1 MDYLE
6 ALKFIQKS
14 GKFGSK
20 LGLLNITNL
29 MHELGDPQD
38 KLRFVHV
45 AGTNGKG
52 STALF
57 ISEIL
62 RSAGLKTGLYTSP
75 FIYEFNERMKIDGK
89 NIPDSDFSAVMEKVI
104 AAINNM
110 LKKNMEHP
118 TEFEIITAAA
128 FLYFYEQKCDVV
140 VLEVGLGGR
149 FDATNVIKNP
159 LLCVITKIGID
170 HSEFLGNTLAEIA
183 FEKCGIIKDGVFVVS
198 YPDQR
203 DEVIDEIKKN
213 AALKNAQFAEND
225 LSSLTIKK
233 CDISGSNFSYKN
245 MEVTLS
251 QIGVYQI
258 LNAVTAI
265 NAALTL
271 KNLGLNITEDNI
283 LSGLKNAKWPGRME
297 IISQNPVVILDG
309 SHNADG
315 IDAFVETA
323 EKMLNGKKLICIFSM
338 LKDKEYPYALC
349 KLKNVTDDLI
359 LTEIAST
366 RKASIDELLCEASG
380 KFKNIYTEKDNEDA
394 AKKALSLAKEDD
406 VIVAIGSLY
415 MLSDIKN
422 AFLKNK

>member
-1 MDYLE
+1 MDYKE

-29 MHELGDPQD
+29 MNELGNPQ
-38 KLRFVHV
+38 KNLRFVHI

-62 RSAGLKTGLYTSP
+62 RTSGLKTGLYTSP
-75 FIYEFNERMKIDGK
+75 FIYEFNERMKINGE
-89 NIPDSDFSAVMEKVI
+89 NISDSDFSSVMEKVVS
-104 AAINNM
+104 AIGRM
-110 LKKNMEHP
+110 LEKNMEHP

-149 FDATNVIKNP
+149 FDATNIIEKP
-159 LLCVITKIGID
+159 LISVITKIGID
-170 HSEFLGNTLAEIA
+170 HSEFLGNTLSEIT
-183 FEKCGIIKDGVFVVS
+183 FEKCGIIKEGTSVIS
-198 YPDQR
+198 YPDQK
-203 DEVIDEIKKN
+203 DEVLSEIRKN
-213 AALKNAQFAEND
+213 TALKNADFIESSIES
-225 LSSLTIKK
+225 LSVKK
-233 CDISGSNFSYKN
+233 CDITGSEFTYKN
-245 MEVTLS
+245 IDITLS

-265 NAALTL
+265 DTALEL
-271 KNLGLNITEDNI
+271 KKSGFNITEEDI
-283 LSGLKNAKWPGRME
+283 KKGLLGAKWHGRME
-297 IISQNPVVILDG
+297 IIRTNPTVILDG

-323 EKMLNGKKLICIFSM
+323 EKMLSGKKLICIFSM
-338 LKDKEYPYALC
+338 LKDKEYPYALSR
-349 KLKNVTDDLI
+349 LKHITDDLI
-359 LTEIAST
+359 LTEIASPRRAT
-366 RKASIDELLCEASG
+366 ADELYIEADG
-380 KFKNIYTEKDNEDA
+380 KFKNIYIEKNNEDA
-394 AKKALSLAKEDD
+394 VKKALSLAEKDD

-415 MLSDIKN
+415 MLGDIKK
-422 AFLKNK
+422 AFLEN

>member
-62 RSAGLKTGLYTSP
+62 RSSGLKTGLYTSP

-213 AALKNAQFAEND
+213 AALKNALFAEND
-225 LSSLTIKK
+225 LSSLAIKK

-323 EKMLNGKKLICIFSM
+323 EKMLKGKKLICIFSM

-359 LTEIAST
+359 LTEIASP

-380 KFKNIYTEKDNEDA
+380 KFKNIYTEKDNESA